1 MKSSNKESCSLFNHL
16 QIHILFKNVQIQ
28 EGHLWVESIQV
39 GLNFFLNTYE
49 KTLFFMG
56 LARFFFPGAGP

>member
-39 GLNFFLNTYE
+39 GLNFF
-49 KTLFFMG
+49 
-56 LARFFFPGAGP
+56 